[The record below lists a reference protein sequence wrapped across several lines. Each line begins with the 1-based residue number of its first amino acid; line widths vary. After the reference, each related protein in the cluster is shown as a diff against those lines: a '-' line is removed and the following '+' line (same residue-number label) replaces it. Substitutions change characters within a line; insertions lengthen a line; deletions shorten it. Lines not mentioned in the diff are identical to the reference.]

1 MCALAVWTV
10 PTFAFGLVGVACL
23 LVARR
28 QVRVLVAWAGTVLVV
43 AVGLYLPILRGVV
56 NARTTWGSQAAPLVY
71 SGNVLRNSLY
81 LTAFGPATYVLAA
94 CAVGAGVLVWAFR
107 GGRVQPPEGSE
118 HVGQVGREAIADS
131 SDVLPF
137 LTVYAATH
145 LVLLEMGGLSRIL
158 HTPYQRNSVFVAFVI
173 LLWLLR
179 LCRSPHQRF
188 RRLARLVLAANL
200 LVSAVGIS
208 MLVTGHDYSVQ
219 RYDVVLR
226 TAPPTTLRSGPSTGA
241 TARLWSSAPPETR
254 RFAARTAA
262 TWPGVV
268 WLFAVSVRGSMSVP
282 VCSDT
287 RIWPGSS
294 KLTSSASAS
303 PWANSATSSAAPR

>member
-226 TAPPTTLRSGPSTGA
+226 TAPPTTLRSVPSTGA
-241 TARLWSSAPPETR
+241 TLVECATGDAPVCRAYRRYLARRGVAVRRVGARLNERPCLFGHTHL
-254 RFAARTAA
+254 ARKFQAHVFRLGQ
-262 TWPGVV
+262 PLGELCDV
-268 WLFAVSVRGSMSVP
+268 
-282 VCSDT
+282 
-287 RIWPGSS
+287 
-294 KLTSSASAS
+294 
-303 PWANSATSSAAPR
+303 